1 MTGANGVASLAGWDL
16 PAGSYTL
23 SVYFGMR
30 VPLGGSSFYDATS
43 FYYAGAQAQ
52 GALTVRTG
60 AVTYT
65 GDTVVP
71 IGTAI
76 NLRASVDAPGS
87 DTSVAKVRYVVQD
100 DGITIFSTGLI
111 DKGATNNWQLTMP
124 GLPVGVYSVLTFVA
138 ATPYAS
144 EGMRAYISVYDPSG
158 GFVTGG
164 GWINSPAGAFAADP
178 GRVGKATFGFNA
190 KYKKGST
197 DVTGDTEFQFSAGDI
212 AFKSTSYQSASLVI
226 AGRKALYKGTGTIN
240 GTGSYKFTLTA
251 IDGQANNGVGPDT
264 FRIKIWDSSTAALI
278 YDNQAG
284 AADDADPTT
293 ALGGG
298 SIVIHK

>member
-1 MTGANGVASLAGWDL
+1 M
-16 PAGSYTL
+16 
-23 SVYFGMR
+23 
-30 VPLGGSSFYDATS
+30 
-43 FYYAGAQAQ
+43 
-52 GALTVRTG
+52 
-60 AVTYT
+60 TYT

-178 GRVGKATFGFNA
+178 TRVGRATFGFNA

-197 DVTGDTEFQFSAGDI
+197 DVTGDTDTAEPLSLDGFFQ
-212 AFKSTSYQSASLVI
+212 LL
-226 AGRKALYKGTGTIN
+226 GRE
-240 GTGSYKFTLTA
+240 
-251 IDGQANNGVGPDT
+251 VGMLQRD
-264 FRIKIWDSSTAALI
+264 
-278 YDNQAG
+278 
-284 AADDADPTT
+284 
-293 ALGGG
+293 
-298 SIVIHK
+298 